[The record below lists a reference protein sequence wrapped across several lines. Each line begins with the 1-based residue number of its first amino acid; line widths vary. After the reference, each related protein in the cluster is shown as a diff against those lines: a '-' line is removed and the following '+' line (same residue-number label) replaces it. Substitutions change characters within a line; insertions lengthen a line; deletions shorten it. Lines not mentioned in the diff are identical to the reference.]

1 MNKDKD
7 TRKKKKFYHVGENNK
22 PFFGPGAKSMLE
34 PDSDSDED
42 IKKFHDITDKMET
55 PIMKEQA
62 QYESIERQQNK
73 YMLDQYKQEEE
84 LEGLS
89 PLSRGAEH
97 FKMIN
102 DSLKKK
108 AAKEEA
114 LQKIGDFPD
123 IGKGGRTRTK
133 RRRKKKTKKAKKKK
147 ARKTKKVRKTRKVRK
162 TKK

>member
-1 MNKDKD
+1 MNNDS
-7 TRKKKKFYHVGENNK
+7 RKKPKINHVVEKNK

-42 IKKFHDITDKMET
+42 IKKFHDITDIMKT
-55 PIMKEQA
+55 PIMREQA

-133 RRRKKKTKKAKKKK
+133 RRRTKKTRKKKARK

>member
-1 MNKDKD
+1 MNKDS
-7 TRKKKKFYHVGENNK
+7 RKKPKINHVVENNK

-55 PIMKEQA
+55 PIIKEQA

-89 PLSRGAEH
+89 PISRGAEH

-133 RRRKKKTKKAKKKK
+133 RRRKKKT
-147 ARKTKKVRKTRKVRK
+147 TRDPRYRSKRL
-162 TKK
+162 